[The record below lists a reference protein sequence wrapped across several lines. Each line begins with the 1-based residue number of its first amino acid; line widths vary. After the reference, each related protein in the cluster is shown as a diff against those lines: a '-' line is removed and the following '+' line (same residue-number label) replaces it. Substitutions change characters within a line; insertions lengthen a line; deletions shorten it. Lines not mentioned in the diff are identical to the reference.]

1 LLKEWPKE
9 GPQLILQKEGLGRGL
24 STPIF
29 YLGHVYISGKR
40 DDVDILT
47 KINMQGNILW
57 ETQYGNSWN
66 QSYPESRGTPTIEK
80 GRIYI
85 MGGMGTVVCLDTE
98 SGKIIWKVNTHE
110 EYKGKFHS
118 WGMAESLLVTPNM
131 VISSPIGS
139 RTAMVA
145 LDKKTGSRIWQ
156 TRSLGGARSYVSPL
170 LVNHNGREM
179 ILGISS
185 QDFFAVDPKNGD
197 VIWSFDIEKYTSRGR
212 RINTITPVYHEGS
225 VFVTSGYD
233 DTSLLFEISPDGNK
247 VNLKWS
253 DGTMDTHH
261 GGVVLVD
268 GYLYGSNWLNNGMG
282 NWVCQEWET
291 GKVMYEE
298 KWHNKGSIIYA
309 DGRLYIYE
317 EKQGNVGLVEPTPGE
332 FRLISSFKV
341 EGGFG
346 PYWAHMSIYDKKL
359 FIRHGE
365 VLFIYDIEQ
374 ST

>member
-1 LLKEWPKE
+1 MMKVGITIVLLMILEIVTVQAQDSQWRGPGRNGKYTDTGLLKEWPKE

-110 EYKGKFHS
+110 EYKGEFHS

-131 VISSPIGS
+131 AVISSPVGS

-145 LDKKTGSRIWQ
+145 LDKKTDQEYGKPNLWVVPGPMYH
-156 TRSLGGARSYVSPL
+156 LC
-170 LVNHNGREM
+170 
-179 ILGISS
+179 
-185 QDFFAVDPKNGD
+185 
-197 VIWSFDIEKYTSRGR
+197 WST
-212 RINTITPVYHEGS
+212 TT
-225 VFVTSGYD
+225 
-233 DTSLLFEISPDGNK
+233 
-247 VNLKWS
+247 
-253 DGTMDTHH
+253 
-261 GGVVLVD
+261 
-268 GYLYGSNWLNNGMG
+268 
-282 NWVCQEWET
+282 
-291 GKVMYEE
+291 EE
-298 KWHNKGSIIYA
+298 
-309 DGRLYIYE
+309 R
-317 EKQGNVGLVEPTPGE
+317 
-332 FRLISSFKV
+332 
-341 EGGFG
+341 
-346 PYWAHMSIYDKKL
+346 
-359 FIRHGE
+359 
-365 VLFIYDIEQ
+365 
-374 ST
+374 